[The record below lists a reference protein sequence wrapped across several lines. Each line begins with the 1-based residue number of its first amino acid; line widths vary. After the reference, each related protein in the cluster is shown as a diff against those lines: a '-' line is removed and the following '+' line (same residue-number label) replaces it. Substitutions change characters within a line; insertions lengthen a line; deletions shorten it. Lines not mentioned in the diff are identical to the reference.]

1 MSDQPTVT
9 SSGRIELAEKPS
21 RRKSPEEFL
30 ESFDLSTV
38 PPAPGCYIMYDEK
51 GRPIYV
57 GKANNLRARVR
68 TYITER
74 DSRYS
79 VKFLMR
85 RVAHIEFLVTTNEK
99 EALLLE
105 NSLIKQYK
113 PRYNVRLKDDKT
125 YVSLRLDVQNE
136 FPRLTVVRRYKKDGA
151 RYFGPYSSAQAVR
164 ETLRQIHRIF
174 PLRRCSDNVLR
185 NRTRPC
191 LYCQMGQC
199 MGPCDNQADREAYL
213 EMVEQ
218 VILVLEGRSGD
229 VEKRLMSQIQQY
241 AGRLEFEKAAQA
253 RDRLAALKKTI
264 ERQRTVAV
272 PGEEDRDVF
281 GYYGHGRFTE
291 LQVLFFRGGKLL
303 GGRSWTFHEREMP
316 LDELVASFILQYYS
330 QPAAIPAEVLVPLE
344 IESADTLAEIL
355 AEERAARVSVHWPQ
369 RGEKRALV
377 DLAMRNAESSFK
389 EKQLAEAANRDLLEQ
404 VRQTLH
410 LPKTPNRI
418 ECYDI
423 STLQGERPVGSMVTF
438 EGGEPAKN
446 RYRHYAI
453 RSVEGQDDYAMLREV
468 LLRRFKRAVEEHDLP
483 DLVLMDGGKG
493 QLNVAT
499 TVLKDLGLEDVP
511 AASIAKS
518 HPEGGEASPERF
530 FIAGRM
536 NPIIPPQHGPVVR
549 LLARIRDE
557 AHRFAITYHRKK
569 RSKATLRTA
578 LTDIPGVGPRRA
590 RLLLNKFGSV
600 ARIREATAEQ
610 IAGVPGFSKMLAE
623 TILAKLKENEKT

>member
-1 MSDQPTVT
+1 MSEQPTIT
-9 SSGRIELAEKPS
+9 SSERLELGQKPS

-38 PPAPGCYIMYDEK
+38 PSAPGCYIMYDEK

-57 GKANNLRARVR
+57 GKAKNLRARVR

-85 RVAHIEFLVTTNEK
+85 RVANIEFLVTTNEK

-105 NSLIKQYK
+105 NSLIKQYR

-125 YVSLRLDVQNE
+125 YVSVRLNVQDE
-136 FPRLTVVRRYKKDGA
+136 FPRLTIVRRYKKDGA

-164 ETLRQIHRIF
+164 ETIKQIHRIF

-199 MGPCDNQADREAYL
+199 MGPCDNQADKEAYR

-218 VILVLEGRSGD
+218 VILVLEGRSD
-229 VEKRLMSQIQQY
+229 ELEKRLVDQIQKY
-241 AGRLEFEKAAQA
+241 ADELEFEKAAEV
-253 RDRLAALKKTI
+253 RDRLAALRKTV

-281 GYYGHGRFTE
+281 GYYERGRFAE

-303 GGRSWTFHEREMP
+303 GGRAWTFKEREMP
-316 LDELVASFILQYYS
+316 LDELVSSFILQYYS
-330 QPAAIPAEVLVPLE
+330 QAPAVPAEVLIPLE
-344 IESADTLAEIL
+344 LESADIMAEIL
-355 AEERAARVSVHWPQ
+355 AEQRGGRVNVHWPQ

-377 DLAMRNAESSFK
+377 DLAMRNAASSFK

-404 VRQTLH
+404 VRKTLH

-423 STLQGERPVGSMVTF
+423 STLQGERPVGSMAVF
-438 EGGEPAKN
+438 ENGEPAKS

-453 RSVEGQDDYAMLREV
+453 RNVQGQDDYAMLREV
-468 LLRRFKRAVEEHDLP
+468 LLRRFRRAVEEHDLP
-483 DLVLMDGGKG
+483 DLVLIDGGKG
-493 QLNVAT
+493 QLNVAVA
-499 TVLKDLGLEDVP
+499 VLRDLGLEDVP

-518 HPEGGEASPERF
+518 RAEAGETSPERF
-530 FIAGRM
+530 FLPGRA
-536 NPIIPPQHGPVVR
+536 NPIVPSQHGPVVR

-557 AHRFAITYHRKK
+557 AHRFAITYHRKR
-569 RSKATLRTA
+569 RSKATLRTV
-578 LTDIPGVGPRRA
+578 LTEIPGVGPKRA
-590 RLLLNKFGSV
+590 KTLLNKFGSV
-600 ARIREATAEQ
+600 AKIREATEQQ
-610 IAGVPGFSKMLAE
+610 IAALPGFSGTLAK
-623 TILAKLKENEKT
+623 TILERLQEKR